1 MTAQEKKE
9 LKVGFIVV
17 AFVTG
22 VCFVAHFAGLVAAFV
37 TPWPGA

>member
-9 LKVGFIVV
+9 LKVGFIIV

-22 VCFVAHFAGLVAAFV
+22 VCFVAHLAGLFAAFA